1 MSLYSKQQFQ
11 FGLALESVRGT
22 AEAAPVKWYPA
33 IDPEVKFAPAL
44 LEDHGLRGVRAE
56 YAPVAGRKLGSGK
69 LKLILDPQVI
79 GEFMY
84 SLMGGVSS
92 AESSVI
98 LIDST
103 NNKLDFNIGASQL
116 TATIPSAS
124 YPIGLSQATTGSLCK
139 AIYDAIVAAE
149 AVGTYTVSYSRSTK
163 KFTIT
168 RSAGTFVLMWNTGTN
183 TATSIASTIGFS
195 TAANS
200 TGALTYTGGTSVEYA
215 FAHTFSL
222 GTGVQPPS
230 YTFFLNYGL
239 DVKVYKRAVVQAI
252 NFTGPVDN
260 LIQVEVDFLFESEV
274 ASGSIGSPSFPTQ
287 RYLSFQHVTY
297 KIAGSTNSDVKSWTL
312 KLSNQAKHRLAL
324 AQVQTPQD
332 IVAPDPFM
340 VEGTLDIDFQS
351 ETERAKMLA
360 VTSSPQRMLI
370 EGSTIGNGVKYAVD
384 LPVTDARYS
393 EFPFGYENN
402 LLSSKVNYKGYHDG
416 TSIILPVVTNQVVA
430 YA

>member
-33 IDPEVKFAPAL
+33 MDPEIKYAPAL
-44 LEDHGLRGVRAE
+44 LEDNGLRGVRADF
-56 YAPVAGRKLGSGK
+56 APVAGRKLGTGK
-69 LKLILDPQVI
+69 IKLILDPQVI

-92 AESSVI
+92 AESSVV

-116 TATIPSAS
+116 TATIPSAA
-124 YPIGLSQATTGSLCK
+124 YPIGLTQATAGSLCK
-139 AIYDAIVAAE
+139 AIYDAVVAAE
-149 AVGTYTVSYSRSTK
+149 AVGTYTVTYSRSTK

-168 RSAGTFVLMWNTGTN
+168 RSAGTLVLMWNTGTN
-183 TATSIASTIGFS
+183 TATSIAATIGFS

-200 TGALTYTGGTSVEYA
+200 TGGITYTGGTSVEYA

-230 YTFFLNYGL
+230 YTFFLNWGI
-239 DVKVYKRAVVQAI
+239 DVKVYKRSCVQAI
-252 NFTGPVDN
+252 NLSGPVDN
-260 LIQVEVDFLFESEV
+260 LIQVEVDFLFETEA

-287 RYLSFQHVTY
+287 RYLSFQHTTY
-297 KIAGSTNSDVKSWTL
+297 KIAGSTNQDVKAWTL
-312 KLSNQAKHRLAL
+312 KLSNQAKHRLTL
-324 AQVQTPQD
+324 AQVQPAQD
-332 IVAPDPFM
+332 VIAPDPFM
-340 VEGTLDIDFQS
+340 VEGTLDIDFSS

-360 VTSSPQRMLI
+360 VTSSPQRILV
-370 EGSTIGNGVKYAVD
+370 EGATIGNGVKYAVD
-384 LPVTDARYS
+384 LPVTDARYA

-402 LLSSKVNYKGYHDG
+402 LLAAKVNYKGFHDG
-416 TSIILPVVTNQVVA
+416 TSLILPVVTNQVVA